1 MKRKIIEEWI
11 AKAEQDYDALKILS
25 RQRKHRV
32 FDTICFH
39 AQQCAEKYLKAL
51 IVFHRV
57 SLPKI
62 HDLGKL
68 ADLLQPFEPSIG
80 LMTDLYE
87 RLSPYGV
94 EFRYPG
100 EEAIAS
106 EARIAIAAAKE
117 IRRFVRDRLNLSR

>member
-1 MKRKIIEEWI
+1 MKHKVIEEWI

-25 RQRKHRV
+25 RQRKRRV
-32 FDTICFH
+32 FDAICFH
-39 AQQCAEKYLKAL
+39 AQQCAKKYLKAL
-51 IVFHRV
+51 LVFHRV
-57 SLPKI
+57 SSPKS

-68 ADLLQPFEPSIG
+68 ADLLQSFEPSVA
-80 LMTDLYE
+80 LMTDLCE

-106 EARIAIAAAKE
+106 EAKAACAAAKE
-117 IRRFVRDRLNLSR
+117 IRRFARARLKLSR